1 MQRPS
6 EQIAREMAEEAGLT
20 LIEVLVAASLMGIM
34 MAIAAPNFTDM
45 QPGFRARAAAL
56 AVAGDINQARMSAIK
71 EGRVYEYFPISGGY
85 QIRRDNNAGG
95 REVVKGVVIGTN
107 YPHVAFGTGGVEQD
121 PYASP
126 MGAASPAATITFHSD
141 GSVQN
146 PASVYLQSSNR
157 EGIILQAITMSA
169 AGRVRVWKRSG
180 NTWQ

>member
-1 MQRPS
+1 MQIPRK
-6 EQIAREMAEEAGLT
+6 IAEEAGLT

-71 EGRVYEYFPISGGY
+71 EGRVYEYFPIAGGY
-85 QIRRDNNAGG
+85 RIRRDDNLGG
-95 REVVKGVVIGTN
+95 REVVKEVVIATD
-107 YPHVAFGTGGVEQD
+107 YPHVAFGTGGASTD

-126 MGAASPAATITFHSD
+126 MGAASPAATVTFHSD

-146 PASVYLQSSNR
+146 PASVYLQSANR
-157 EGIILQAITMSA
+157 EGVILQAVTMST

-180 NTWQ
+180 EEWH